1 MPQAT
6 ILSSAPSQT
15 RSTPRRWP
23 RRALAL
29 PVAAVALA
37 GAVAVSSRRFTPAA
51 VGPAA
56 SISITSMPGGVA
68 VLIDGKTVGT
78 TPANLTIVAG
88 QHQVTLRR
96 PDLMAVSSALHV
108 TAGQTLQ
115 LDTSLWDRTATITDI
130 RPPFPGSTISKATF
144 LADGRLALDITL
156 PPGNDHQLWLRK
168 RDGGMERIGP
178 ADAAGPMVVTPD
190 GQTVAYLM
198 PMAPASPAQAGT
210 VGGQRLTTVWTV
222 GADGHGATLRHVL
235 PPSARSTQLT
245 DLAWAP
251 DGAHLL
257 LVGARQDSS
266 TGARNELLWRDP
278 IQGTA
283 RTLLNLPTTIVPGSY
298 LWSPE
303 GDRLALLTRAGALQ
317 SLCLVGVQDQSFRY
331 LADLQPTGS
340 TPLLFPPLAWSP
352 DSHRAVYAAGVPSTP
367 TTLGGWRLGD
377 HSASGLFTTE
387 VAGATSRR
395 LGTILAD
402 APVWRADGS
411 VLALVHANG
420 SVTRSVAAVDVT
432 SGLATPV
439 GTLPLSSGSP
449 AAVRWD
455 AVHAQALIAQP
466 QNGNV
471 TYTLATFGSE
481 AAR

>member
-1 MPQAT
+1 MPEAT
-6 ILSSAPSQT
+6 ILSSAPSHS

-29 PVAAVALA
+29 PVAAAALA
-37 GAVAVSSRRFTPAA
+37 GSVAVSSRRFAPAA
-51 VGPAA
+51 AGQTAR
-56 SISITSMPGGVA
+56 ISIASMPSGVA
-68 VLIDGKTVGT
+68 VLIDGKKAGR
-78 TPANLTIVAG
+78 TPESFPVVAG
-88 QHQVTLRR
+88 QHQVTLQH
-96 PDLMAVSSALHV
+96 PDLMEASSVLHIA
-108 TAGQTLQ
+108 AGQTLQ
-115 LDTSLWDRTATITDI
+115 LDTILWNRTARVTDI

-144 LADGRLALDITL
+144 LADGRLALDVTL
-156 PPGNDHQLWLRK
+156 PPGNDHQLWLRA
-168 RDGGMERIGP
+168 RDGGLERIGP
-178 ADAAGPMVVTPD
+178 AGTTGPLVVTPD

-198 PMAPASPAQAGT
+198 PMAPASPSQDGT
-210 VGGQRLTTVWTV
+210 SGGKRLTTVWTV
-222 GADGHGATLRHVL
+222 GADGHGATLRYVL

-257 LVGARQDSS
+257 LVGAGQDFSGG
-266 TGARNELLWRDP
+266 TRNELLWRDP
-278 IQGTA
+278 VQGTV
-283 RTLLNLPTTIVPGSY
+283 RTLLNLPATIVPGSY
-298 LWSPE
+298 LWNPD
-303 GDRLALLTRAGALQ
+303 GDRLALLTRVGPLQ
-317 SLCLVGVQDQSFRY
+317 SLCLVGVQDRSFRY
-331 LADLQPTGS
+331 LADLQSAGS

-352 DSHRAVYAAGVPSTP
+352 DGRRAVYAAGVPSTP
-367 TTLGGWRLGD
+367 TTLGGWLLGD
-377 HSASGLFTTE
+377 HTASGLFTTE